1 MADAIDADLV
11 GWVRAVK
18 VTQGKTAD
26 TSTCMRCSSGNSLID
41 QSDADVVGQRM
52 WQCWT
57 RALQR
62 SGFDSLTE
70 SGGLD
75 VCMATLEPSVGSGR
89 HEYSTKLAHEITGG
103 QGKLASGSGRTPF
116 RRFRPRPGR
125 RRHAGTSGSRPLA
138 AADSWSGHAAG
149 VISGSGLISWLSR
162 RTMRLPTRNSAG
174 TSCCCS
180 CRAAGASCGRRPTGC
195 AVSSRRRCLVG
206 SPRRLRCSTPGPG
219 LITGQSCAAVAGV
232 HRAVPGWTRSARP
245 VCTLAVEV
253 WNRHRLHAAPLF

>member
-1 MADAIDADLV
+1 MADCWAALSKAWRAVTTGEQWMADAIDADLV

-26 TSTCMRCSSGNSLID
+26 TSTCMRCSSGNSFID

-103 QGKLASGSGRTPF
+103 QGKLARGSGRTPF
-116 RRFRPRPGR
+116 RRFWPRPGR
-125 RRHAGTSGSRPLA
+125 RRRPLA
-138 AADSWSGHAAG
+138 RVGAGLSRPPTAG
-149 VISGSGLISWLSR
+149 VV
-162 RTMRLPTRNSAG
+162 MRPA
-174 TSCCCS
+174 
-180 CRAAGASCGRRPTGC
+180 
-195 AVSSRRRCLVG
+195 
-206 SPRRLRCSTPGPG
+206 
-219 LITGQSCAAVAGV
+219 
-232 HRAVPGWTRSARP
+232 
-245 VCTLAVEV
+245 
-253 WNRHRLHAAPLF
+253 